1 MIEFAQLSAF
11 VKLGRP
17 HFLLGG
23 FLLFGLGAALASAG
37 GARIDWSL
45 YAWGQTTIT
54 SAQWMTHYAN
64 DYFDLAADRANMTPT
79 RWSGGSRVLV
89 AGLVTPRVALVAAVT
104 LGALAWISTG
114 ALEFSQNPP
123 IFALPLAALII
134 CLSWSYSA
142 PPLRLLSRG
151 LGEATTALV
160 VTVLTPLLGY
170 YLQARAVH
178 LVLFLACWPL
188 GLLQFNML
196 LTIELPDAEGDAAN
210 GKRTLVVRRGA
221 TWAAYCS
228 MTLLVAIY
236 CSLPI
241 LLLLGLP
248 RWMVAFAAVPA
259 PLALWQIIRLA
270 RGEHRESKRWEALTL
285 SSVALLVSATLAE
298 LAGAV
303 FSIAH
308 KH

>member
-1 MIEFAQLSAF
+1 MIAFAQLKAF

-23 FLLFGLGAALASAG
+23 FLLFGLGSALAAAG
-37 GARIDWSL
+37 GARVNWSL
-45 YAWGQTTIT
+45 YVWGQITIT

-64 DYFDLAADRANMTPT
+64 DFFDLAADRANATPT

-89 AGLVTPRVALVAAVT
+89 AGLISPGVALAAAT
-104 LGALAWISTG
+104 SFGALALISAG
-114 ALEFSQNPP
+114 ALKISPNSP
-123 IFALPLAALII
+123 IFALPLAVLII
-134 CLSWSYSA
+134 ALSWFYSA

-170 YLQARAVH
+170 YLQARAAH

-188 GLLQFNML
+188 SLLQFNML

-210 GKRTLVVRRGA
+210 GKRTLVVRCGA
-221 TWAAYCS
+221 AWAAYCS
-228 MTLLVAIY
+228 IALLVAIY
-236 CSLPI
+236 CSLP
-241 LLLLGLP
+241 LLFFLGLP
-248 RWMVAFAAVPA
+248 RWMAALAAAPA
-259 PLALWQIIRLA
+259 PLAVWQIIRLA
-270 RGEHRESKRWEALTL
+270 RGQYRESKRWEALTL
-285 SSVALLVSATLAE
+285 SSVALLVITSLAE
-298 LAGAV
+298 LVGAALCLAG
-303 FSIAH
+303 